1 MSILPWR
8 TIATEYLIRRPWLT
22 ARRDEVELP
31 NGKVYDEYYVLEYPD
46 WVNMIAVTTDGQVLL
61 ERQWRQALGEIST
74 EIPAGVIEQGE
85 SPLAAA
91 QRELA
96 EETGYTGGQWTEL
109 LTLAPNSSTMNNRC
123 HCFLA
128 QGVSLTEAQHLDET
142 EDLQVMLTP
151 EAEVFEMLKRGDFH
165 QAMMVAPL
173 WKYFATI
180 SSLCHEAQ
188 GL

>member
-1 MSILPWR
+1 MKLLPWR

-22 ARRDEVELP
+22 ARRDKVELP

-46 WVNMIAVTTDGQVLL
+46 WINVVAITTDGLIIL

-85 SPLAAA
+85 SPLEAA

-96 EETGYTGGQWTEL
+96 EETGFTGGKWTEL
-109 LTLAPNSSTMNNRC
+109 LTVAPNSSTMNNRC

-128 QGVSLTEAQHLDET
+128 QGVSKTEAQHLDET
-142 EDLQVMLTP
+142 EDLQVMLKP
-151 EAEVFEMLKRGDFH
+151 QIEVFKMLNQGDFH

-180 SSLCHEAQ
+180 NPLADEAQ
-188 GL
+188 SH